1 MKPKASPPPP
11 RPPPQPTL
19 QGLAPVASPAARLL
33 VLGSFPSVA
42 SLAAQQ
48 YYAHPRN
55 QFWPILS
62 ALLGEPLAE
71 LGPEPRYRRVRAHR
85 VAIWDVLAAC
95 EREGSLD
102 ADIRAPAANDFD
114 VLRRLGPRIR
124 AVMFNGRAAGR
135 FERRFADAGYV
146 TRVLPSTSPAH
157 AGMRAGDKLSAW
169 REAFEAL
176 RDPGARR

>member
-1 MKPKASPPPP
+1 M
-11 RPPPQPTL
+11 TL
-19 QGLAPVASPAARLL
+19 RGFGPVIDRRSEVLI
-33 VLGSFPSVA
+33 LGSFPGAA
-42 SLAAQQ
+42 SLAAGC

-176 RDPGARR
+176 RDPGTTR